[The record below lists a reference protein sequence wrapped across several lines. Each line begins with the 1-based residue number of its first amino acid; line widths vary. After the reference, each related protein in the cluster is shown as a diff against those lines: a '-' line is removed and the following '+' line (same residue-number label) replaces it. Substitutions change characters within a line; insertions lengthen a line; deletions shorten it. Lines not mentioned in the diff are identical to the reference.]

1 MASDHAW
8 QENIMRFKS
17 TRTARAK
24 PVRTAVAAAV
34 SVAAVLGGTAVA
46 SAATGQPAHSGGSRS
61 RHVLLISV
69 DGLHQ
74 QDLAWYVHAYP
85 GSVLAALGRRGL
97 EYSNAETPF
106 PSDSSPGMT
115 AQVTGGNPRSTGI
128 YYDDTFNHDLF
139 PAGTTSCSGPVPG
152 AEAAYEEAIDI
163 NSNALDAGQGLAG
176 LPGSILNM
184 TSNPLQVINPKNLP
198 VDPKTCKP
206 IYPNQYLEVNTIFNV
221 ARSAGLRTA
230 WSDKHPAYQ
239 MFDGPS
245 GTGVQDFFTPEINS
259 QASGYPAG
267 DDWTSDNAATMQYDS
282 YKVQAI
288 LNEIDGYDH
297 SGTHHV
303 GVPAIFGLN
312 FQTVSTAQKL
322 PTSDGLTGGYLP
334 GGTVPGPLLVRALNY
349 ISTEI
354 GAMTARIQSQGLA
367 GSTAI
372 IISAKHGQ
380 SPTDPATL
388 ARVPDSPIISAIN
401 AAWTAAHPGA
411 GHLVIFSTD
420 DDGMLLWLSNRSQ
433 AAADFVKQYLLTHS
447 AAGNN
452 VSGNPVT
459 VSASGLKALYAG
471 SASAAFFGV
480 PNSDP
485 RHPDVLGIAQHGVVY
500 TGGKAKIAEHGG
512 DDPQDRNVP
521 ILVVSPSLRHG
532 ATIGAPVETTQIA
545 PTILTLLGLSPAQLQ
560 AVRIE
565 RTRVLPG
572 VGWPAGH

>member
-1 MASDHAW
+1 
-8 QENIMRFKS
+8 MRLKS
-17 TRTARAK
+17 ARTARAK
-24 PVRTAVAAAV
+24 PVRTSVAAAL

-46 SAATGQPAHSGGSRS
+46 SAATGQPAHSGGSRIQ
-61 RHVLLISV
+61 HVLLISV

-85 GSVLAALGRRGL
+85 GSVLAALDRRGL

-115 AQVTGGNPRSTGI
+115 AQVTGGDPRTTGI

-139 PAGTTSCSGPVPG
+139 PAGTTNCSGPVPG
-152 AEAAYEEAIDI
+152 AEAAYEEAIDV

-198 VDPKTCKP
+198 VDPKTCQP
-206 IYPNQYLEVNTIFNV
+206 IYPNQYLDVNTIFNV

-297 SGTHHV
+297 SGKHHV
-303 GVPAIFGLN
+303 GVPGIFGMN

-349 ISTEI
+349 INTQVSE
-354 GAMTARIQSQGLA
+354 MVARIQAQGLA
-367 GSTAI
+367 ASTAI

-380 SPTDPATL
+380 SPTDPGDL

-411 GHLVIFSTD
+411 KALVIFSTD

-452 VSGNPVT
+452 VSGNPIT
-459 VSASGLKALYAG
+459 VSASGLTKVYAG
-471 SASAAFFGV
+471 APSAAFYGV
-480 PNSDP
+480 PASDP
-485 RHPDVLGIAQHGVVY
+485 RHPDVTGIAQHGVVY
-500 TGGKAKIAEHGG
+500 TGGEAKIAEHGG
-512 DDPQDRNVP
+512 DDPQDRDVP
-521 ILVVSPSLRHG
+521 ILVLSPSLQHG
-532 ATIGAPVETTQIA
+532 GLIGAPVETTQIA
-545 PTILTLLGLSPAQLQ
+545 PTILRLLGLDPGQLQ

-565 RTRVLPG
+565 HTQVLPG
-572 VGWPAGH
+572 IGRPTGH

>member
-1 MASDHAW
+1 MKLKPIRLAHVRPA
-8 QENIMRFKS
+8 
-17 TRTARAK
+17 RT
-24 PVRTAVAAAV
+24 AAAV
-34 SVAAVLGGTAVA
+34 MASAAVMLGGTAFA
-46 SAATGQPAHSGGSRS
+46 SAAAGQPARGDGTRIQ
-61 RHVLLISV
+61 HVLLISV

-85 GSVLAALGRRGL
+85 NSVLAALDHRGL

-115 AQVTGGNPRSTGI
+115 AQVTGGSPRSTGI

-139 PAGTTSCSGPVPG
+139 PAGTTNCSGPVPG

-176 LPGSILNM
+176 LPGSILQM
-184 TSNPLQVINPKNLP
+184 TGNPLQVIDPKNLP

-206 IYPNQYLEVNTIFNV
+206 IYPNQYLKVNTIFNV
-221 ARSAGLRTA
+221 ARAAGLRTA

-259 QASGYPAG
+259 QAAGYPAG

-303 GVPAIFGLN
+303 GVPGIFGMN

-349 ISTEI
+349 INTEV
-354 GAMTARIQSQGLA
+354 GAMVARIQAQGLA
-367 GSTAI
+367 GSTAL

-380 SPTDPATL
+380 SPTDPTAL

-411 GHLVIFSTD
+411 KALVIFSTD
-420 DDGMLLWLSNRSQ
+420 DDGMLLWLSDRSQ
-433 AAADFVKQYLLTHS
+433 AAADFVKNYLLTHP

-459 VSASGLKALYAG
+459 VSASGLKAVYAG
-471 SASAAFFGV
+471 AASAAFYGV
-480 PNSDP
+480 PASDP
-485 RHPDVLGIAQHGVVY
+485 RHPDITGIAQHGVVY
-500 TGGKAKIAEHGG
+500 TGGKSKIAEHGG
-512 DDPQDRNVP
+512 DDPQDRDVP
-521 ILVVSPSLRHG
+521 ILVVSPSLPHG
-532 ATIGAPVETTQIA
+532 ASIGAPVETTQIA
-545 PTILTLLGLSPAQLQ
+545 PTILALLGLNPGQLQ
-560 AVRIE
+560 AVQIE
-565 RTRVLPG
+565 HTRVLPG
-572 VGWPAGH
+572 AGGSAGQ

>member
-1 MASDHAW
+1 
-8 QENIMRFKS
+8 MRLRS

-24 PVRTAVAAAV
+24 PVHTAVAAAL

-46 SAATGQPAHSGGSRS
+46 SAATSQPAPSGGVRI

-85 GSVLAALGRRGL
+85 GSVLAALDRRGL

-115 AQVTGGNPRSTGI
+115 AQVTGGDPRTTGI

-139 PAGTTSCSGPVPG
+139 PAGTTNCSGPVPG
-152 AEAAYEEAIDI
+152 AEAAYEEAIDV
-163 NSNALDAGQGLAG
+163 NSNALDAGEGLAG
-176 LPGSILNM
+176 LPGSILTM
-184 TSNPLQVINPKNLP
+184 TSDPLQVINPKNLP
-198 VDPKTCKP
+198 VDPKTCQP

-297 SGTHHV
+297 SGKDHV
-303 GVPAIFGLN
+303 GVPGIFGMN

-334 GGTVPGPLLVRALNY
+334 GGKVPGPLLVRALNY
-349 ISTEI
+349 INTQIS
-354 GAMTARIQSQGLA
+354 AMVARVQAQGLA

-380 SPTDPATL
+380 SPTDPGDL
-388 ARVPDSPIISAIN
+388 ARVPDSPIIGAIN

-411 GHLVIFSTD
+411 KALVIFSTD

-433 AAADFVKQYLLTHS
+433 AAAEFVQQYLLTHS

-452 VSGNPVT
+452 VSGNPIT
-459 VSASGLKALYAG
+459 VSASGLKAVYAG
-471 SASAAFFGV
+471 AASAAFYGV
-480 PNSDP
+480 PASDP
-485 RHPDVLGIAQHGVVY
+485 RHPDVTGIAQHGVVY

-512 DDPQDRNVP
+512 DDPQDRDVP
-521 ILVVSPSLRHG
+521 ILVVSPTLQHG
-532 ATIGAPVETTQIA
+532 GLIGAPVETTQIA
-545 PTILTLLGLSPAQLQ
+545 PTILTLLGLDPGQLQ

-565 RTRVLPG
+565 HTQVLPG
-572 VGWPAGH
+572 LGPTGH